1 MADFIHLHNHS
12 DFSLQDGAQTVQ
24 MLCDRVGDLG
34 MDSIALTE
42 HGNLFSM
49 IPLFRK
55 RRARGI
61 AAGEFV
67 IPATGVERVSLERF
81 DPGDAG

>member
-12 DFSLQDGAQTVQ
+12 DFSLPDGAQTVQ

-42 HGNLFSM
+42 HGL
-49 IPLFRK
+49 
-55 RRARGI
+55 
-61 AAGEFV
+61 
-67 IPATGVERVSLERF
+67 SLIHI
-81 DPGDAG
+81 